1 MLPRRVGGLDRSRH
15 HVRKRS
21 DHLLPPDSAKSE
33 APHPPP
39 GDAEPLARSIRS
51 YLRRLVG
58 SLPVSSPLEG
68 APGRP
73 DPAATAAAA
82 AAAAIG
88 GSAAA
93 AAAPAGGGV
102 ALLVVLDDVVE
113 GHVERI
119 RHGCSSWADLAGG
132 GLGLAREG
140 EEVDG
145 GGGAEM

>member
-1 MLPRRVGGLDRSRH
+1 
-15 HVRKRS
+15 VRKPS

-58 SLPVSSPLEG
+58 SLPVPGPLKG

-73 DPAATAAAA
+73 NPTAAAA
-82 AAAAIG
+82 AAAAARG
-88 GSAAA
+88 GSTAA

-119 RHGCSSWADLAGG
+119 RHGCSRWADLAGG

-140 EEVDG
+140 GEVDG
-145 GGGAEM
+145 AGGGEM

>member
-1 MLPRRVGGLDRSRH
+1 M
-15 HVRKRS
+15 RKPP

-58 SLPVSSPLEG
+58 SLPVPGPLEG

-73 DPAATAAAA
+73 DPTAAPAAAA
-82 AAAAIG
+82 RA

-93 AAAPAGGGV
+93 AAAPAGRGV

-113 GHVERI
+113 GHVECL
-119 RHGCSSWADLAGG
+119 RHGCSRGADLAEV
-132 GLGLAREG
+132 LG
-140 EEVDG
+140 
-145 GGGAEM
+145 